1 MTREEMAAKLERQ
14 IASCERARDLAKE
27 RGRSEYAKKM
37 AAVNDQRAK
46 YYGGLLGD
54 LEAGRSVE
62 TIAYLADAKAQFET
76 ERRAR
81 TAQVAQMADSYIRE
95 NGLESGRYE
104 LRVLYVVKC
113 EANYEKY
120 ERVEELKRGFSQLKD
135 AIKSARHLAAE
146 LGGDAYI
153 DAAHFPYDAGR
164 HDRCGYEKR
173 GGVETVYNEEV
184 NGAVLEIADGD
195 DSKAEH
201 SPLEELRERAAGVRR
216 LFGAAA
222 ADMWLF
228 AEMLAL
234 LPDMYHEGTRL

>member
-37 AAVNDQRAK
+37 AAVNDRRAK

-81 TAQVAQMADSYIRE
+81 RAQVAQMADSYIRK

-113 EANYEKY
+113 EANYEKF
-120 ERVEELKRGFSQLKD
+120 EGVEELKRGFSQLKE
-135 AIKSARHLAAE
+135 AIKCARHVLENLEGSAS
-146 LGGDAYI
+146 I
-153 DAAHFPYDAGR
+153 TAAHFPYDAGR
-164 HDRCGYEKR
+164 HDRCGYENR

-195 DSKAEH
+195 DSKAEL
-201 SPLEELRERAAGVRR
+201 SPLEELRDR
-216 LFGAAA
+216 A
-222 ADMWLF
+222 ADMAKVIGAENASFYYWLRLR
-228 AEMLAL
+228 EL
-234 LPDMYHEGTRL
+234 LKLGEAC